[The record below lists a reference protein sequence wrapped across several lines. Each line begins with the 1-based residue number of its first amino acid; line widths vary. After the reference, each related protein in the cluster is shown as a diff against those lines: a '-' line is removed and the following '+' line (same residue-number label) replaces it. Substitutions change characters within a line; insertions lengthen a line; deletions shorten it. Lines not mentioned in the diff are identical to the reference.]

1 MNTNK
6 LSEQEI
12 EQIKKFVALLVGG
25 ESREGISFAL
35 VSQCLDIA
43 PEKLNE
49 LYDSVSAMKQVPPGF
64 KWKLVQEI
72 DEQ

>member
-1 MNTNK
+1 MNTKN
-6 LSEQEI
+6 LTEQEV
-12 EQIKKFVALLVGG
+12 EQIKKFVALLVG
-25 ESREGISFAL
+25 ENKREGISFAL
-35 VSQCLDIA
+35 VSQCLDIDIK
-43 PEKLNE
+43 KLHE

>member
-1 MNTNK
+1 MNTEK
-6 LSEQEI
+6 LSEQEV
-12 EQIKKFVALLVGG
+12 EQIKKFVALLVGE

-35 VSQCLDIA
+35 VSQSLDIA

-49 LYDSVSAMKQVPPGF
+49 LYDSSF
-64 KWKLVQEI
+64 KSKLVQEI

>member
-1 MNTNK
+1 MNTKN
-6 LSEQEI
+6 LNEQEVK
-12 EQIKKFVALLVGG
+12 QIKKFVALLVGE

-35 VSQCLDIA
+35 ISEYLDIDIK
-43 PEKLNE
+43 KLHE